1 MNFKQWLIK
10 ETSEIIE
17 IFQDANNN
25 RCKIRKIQYG
35 YQAYYSQHDYDEI
48 ELEL

>member
-10 ETSEIIE
+10 ETSEITE

-25 RCKIRKIQYG
+25 RYKIRKIQHG
-35 YQAYYSQHDYDEI
+35 YQ
-48 ELEL
+48 